1 MLIVRNCRA
10 CIWTI
15 FILFYVLASM
25 YGAGGELHPGSPSLY
40 FSGQNP
46 PYDGIRTLPQSL
58 FGEKGLIKGQP
69 PLQTVFS
76 LSLMVPI
83 LATLWVLWVF
93 RTARNKKNN
102 YPRIFH
108 LYSFANWCMSL
119 FKTCWLKKISNK
131 SNQNNKGC
139 QVQLICKN
147 TV

>member
-1 MLIVRNCRA
+1 
-10 CIWTI
+10 
-15 FILFYVLASM
+15 M

-69 PLQTVFS
+69 QLQTVFS

-93 RTARNKKNN
+93 RTARNKKYNE
-102 YPRIFH
+102 YFICIV
-108 LYSFANWCMSL
+108 LLIDVCL
-119 FKTCWLKKISNK
+119 FLKR
-131 SNQNNKGC
+131 
-139 QVQLICKN
+139 VD
-147 TV
+147 